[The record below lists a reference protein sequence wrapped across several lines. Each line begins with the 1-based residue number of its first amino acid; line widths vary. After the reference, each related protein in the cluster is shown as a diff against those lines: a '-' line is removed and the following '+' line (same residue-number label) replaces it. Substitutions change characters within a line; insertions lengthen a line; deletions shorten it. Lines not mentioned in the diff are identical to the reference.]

1 MTEENKN
8 LNPQAEGSNTAS
20 GSSDF
25 RTVIEED
32 ILSSNGSDFDSDFDY
47 SSDEE

>member
-20 GSSDF
+20 GSSSF
-25 RTVIEED
+25 RTEIEED
-32 ILSSNGSDFDSDFDY
+32 ILTSDGSDYDSDFDY
-47 SSDEE
+47 SSEEE